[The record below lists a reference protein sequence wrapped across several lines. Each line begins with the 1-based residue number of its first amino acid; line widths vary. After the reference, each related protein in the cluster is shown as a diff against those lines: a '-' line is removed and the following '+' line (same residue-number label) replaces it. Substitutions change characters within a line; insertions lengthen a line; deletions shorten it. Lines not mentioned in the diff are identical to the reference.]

1 MATDTSGA
9 RSLEADA
16 ERERTLDRLEAR
28 MEALQFSLRARR
40 ASPQFE
46 LWRHDLRDTRETWFR
61 LVDPDGQDPTPEG
74 S

>member
-1 MATDTSGA
+1 MATDTGSA
-9 RSLEADA
+9 PSLEADA
-16 ERERTLDRLEAR
+16 ELERTLDRLEAR

-46 LWRHDLRDTRETWFR
+46 LWRHNLRETRDTWIH
-61 LVDPDGQDPTPEG
+61 LVDADGQDPTPEG